1 MFLVGV
7 KLKNKDKFKD
17 IFDYSPIGLIFHDKN
32 GNLTGINQSALD
44 ITGISDEQAKKVN
57 LFDNPEISLRK
68 AELIN
73 NKLIK
78 FQAPLDFNN
87 LKKSGLYDTNKTGII
102 FIDYIVSVTDSGFLV
117 QIQDITKRKKAESKL
132 KKGEKKYKTLFNTM
146 LQGVVYQ
153 DANGHIISINP
164 AAENIMGYNFEQIRN
179 RTSDDPIW
187 EAIHEDGTD
196 FLGHEHPS
204 MVALKTGKEV
214 RNVVMGVRYPTR
226 EGYTWLN
233 IHAIPEFK
241 PGEKKPYQVY
251 TTFEDITQR
260 KKAEENL
267 KMQAALLD
275 VSYEAIFSWAYD
287 DGIISWNQGAERL
300 YGYSNQEVVGFIS
313 HELFKTEFPM
323 EFNEF
328 MEKLSDDKMWTGEL
342 THTTKNGQRI
352 IVESHMQLIQDNIG
366 RNVVIE
372 TNRDITQRKLAEEN
386 KQKMLDKEIRLIQK
400 LRSSNQELINITE
413 ELKISNEELRQTQD
427 ELTDTINKL
436 ATSNEDLEQFAYV
449 ASHDLQEPLRMI
461 GSFTQ
466 LLERRY
472 KGQLDSDADDYIGFI
487 VDGASRM
494 KDLIDDLLAFSRLNT
509 EAREFEL
516 TDLENVFDDVL
527 FNLEIVIEKNNAQI
541 THESLPIV
549 RCDSSQIMQLFQN
562 LISNAIKF
570 QSNKRPNI
578 HIFVQ
583 ESAEEWLFGVNDNG
597 IGIESEHQKKIF
609 DVFRR
614 LNTRDEFEGTGI
626 GLAICKRI
634 LERHDGRIWV
644 DSEPGKGS
652 TFYFTIPKPEID
664 KHSDTGKYLRNKNEI
679 T

>member
-1 MFLVGV
+1 
-7 KLKNKDKFKD
+7 
-17 IFDYSPIGLIFHDKN
+17 
-32 GNLTGINQSALD
+32 
-44 ITGISDEQAKKVN
+44 
-57 LFDNPEISLRK
+57 
-68 AELIN
+68 
-73 NKLIK
+73 
-78 FQAPLDFNN
+78 
-87 LKKSGLYDTNKTGII
+87 
-102 FIDYIVSVTDSGFLV
+102 
-117 QIQDITKRKKAESKL
+117 
-132 KKGEKKYKTLFNTM
+132 
-146 LQGVVYQ
+146 
-153 DANGHIISINP
+153 
-164 AAENIMGYNFEQIRN
+164 
-179 RTSDDPIW
+179 
-187 EAIHEDGTD
+187 
-196 FLGHEHPS
+196 
-204 MVALKTGKEV
+204 
-214 RNVVMGVRYPTR
+214 
-226 EGYTWLN
+226 
-233 IHAIPEFK
+233 
-241 PGEKKPYQVY
+241 
-251 TTFEDITQR
+251 
-260 KKAEENL
+260 
-267 KMQAALLD
+267 
-275 VSYEAIFSWAYD
+275 
-287 DGIISWNQGAERL
+287 
-300 YGYSNQEVVGFIS
+300 
-313 HELFKTEFPM
+313 
-323 EFNEF
+323 
-328 MEKLSDDKMWTGEL
+328 
-342 THTTKNGQRI
+342 
-352 IVESHMQLIQDNIG
+352 
-366 RNVVIE
+366 
-372 TNRDITQRKLAEEN
+372 
-386 KQKMLDKEIRLIQK
+386 
-400 LRSSNQELINITE
+400 
-413 ELKISNEELRQTQD
+413 
-427 ELTDTINKL
+427 
-436 ATSNEDLEQFAYV
+436 
-449 ASHDLQEPLRMI
+449 LQEPLRMI